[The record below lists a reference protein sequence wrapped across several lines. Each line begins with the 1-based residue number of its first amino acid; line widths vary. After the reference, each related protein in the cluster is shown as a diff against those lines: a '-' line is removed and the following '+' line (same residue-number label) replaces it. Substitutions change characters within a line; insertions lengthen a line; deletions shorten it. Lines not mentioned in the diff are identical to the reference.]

1 MSTRDRY
8 ASFASSHLGRSLVK
22 LVGLPDPPRLR
33 RYRPGDPMLPG
44 PVLLGGL
51 GRMISPLTKLIESL
65 DVEQRCPTTNTAGP
79 HQVSSPNAALVF
91 DATSI
96 TNSTRLRALYD
107 FFHPYAG
114 TLCPSGRVVI
124 LGTAPEHAS
133 DAREAAAQ
141 QALEGFVR
149 SVGKELGRGATAH
162 LIYAAPGAED
172 AIESTLRFLLSAKS
186 AYVSG
191 QVLRVGP
198 AAVSPPDDW
207 ETPFAG
213 KVALVTGAARGIG
226 AGIAAVLARDG
237 AHVVCLDV
245 PDSGDM
251 LANVAGRLSGTAF
264 HLDLTT
270 PEAPEQ
276 LAEHLQARHGAID
289 VVVHNAAGAS
299 RNRNLAG
306 MAPAEWDCVLDV
318 NLCCQERINDA
329 LLGQGV
335 IREGGRLVGIA
346 SISAIA
352 GHWGQTNYATSKAG
366 VVGLVRSMAPD
377 LAARGVTINAVA
389 PGFIETPQMARMPM
403 LMREVGRRLN
413 NMYQAGQP
421 VDVAEAVAFFA
432 SPASAGVTGNVL
444 RVCGQSVF
452 GA

>member
-1 MSTRDRY
+1 MSMRDRY
-8 ASFASSHLGRSLVK
+8 ARFASSRLGRGLVT
-22 LVGLPDPPRLR
+22 LVGLPNPPKLR
-33 RYRPGDPMLPG
+33 RYRPGDPVLPG
-44 PVLLGGL
+44 PVLLGGA
-51 GRMISPLTKLIESL
+51 GRMVSPVTKLIESL
-65 DVEQRCPTTNTAGP
+65 GVEQCCLTPRTAGANP
-79 HQVSSPNAALVF
+79 GSNAALVF

-96 TNSTRLRALYD
+96 TDSTKLRALYD

-114 TLCPSGRVVI
+114 TLRPSGRVVV

-149 SVGKELGRGATAH
+149 SVGKELGAGITAH
-162 LIYAAPGAED
+162 LIYVAPGAED

-186 AYVSG
+186 AYISG

-198 AAVSPPDDW
+198 AVISLPDDW
-207 ETPFAG
+207 ETPLAG
-213 KVALVTGAARGIG
+213 KVALVTGAAHGIG

-237 AHVVCLDV
+237 AHVVCLDL
-245 PDSGDM
+245 PASGDA
-251 LANVAGRLSGTAF
+251 LDRVASPLSGTAF

-289 VVVHNAAGAS
+289 VVVHNAGAS
-299 RNRNLAG
+299 HNGTLAG
-306 MAPAEWDCVLDV
+306 MAPGEWDCVLDV

-335 IREGGRLVGIA
+335 IREGGRLIGIA

-389 PGFIETPQMARMPM
+389 PGFIETARLARMPI
-403 LMREVGRRLN
+403 LMRQVGRRLN
-413 NMYQAGQP
+413 SMSQAGQP